1 MANSV
6 DINLDSVINV
16 ENELYTNE
24 LVALFKS
31 CAINPIIAKS
41 EKTFEEIK
49 KLASNGCKQTMFITD
64 KIDEKKLKEHE
75 LIPSIKI
82 ENVLLVDGET
92 KDKIIDTEGIMFFG
106 HVLSCNQDHV
116 PHLQLMSTIRKI
128 REKKYFGVD
137 KCVSYGAYVHRYVL
151 SHSDQRQWFRDALF
165 EFIKGLSQVLGRPT
179 DAYAQFA
186 VEVQEEL
193 LMNAIWD
200 ANPKLQDV
208 DRRVPIALLPQETVQ
223 IEWSFDGTYFAVGVR
238 DSFGTFSKQT
248 VYKYLKFLFASDKK
262 SLIRLQQESAGAG
275 LGLFMVL
282 ERLSSL
288 NITVSPN
295 KTTEVIA
302 ILDLTISPKAI
313 TRKQRSFQFF
323 SI

>member
-1 MANSV
+1 MPDAANL
-6 DINLDSVINV
+6 NLSAVLDV
-16 ENELYTNE
+16 ENELHRIE
-24 LVALFKS
+24 LIALFKS
-31 CAINPIIAKS
+31 CAINPVVAS
-41 EKTFEEIK
+41 MNTTFEEIK
-49 KLASNGCKQTMFITD
+49 KLASNGSEQAMFITD
-64 KIDEKKLKEHE
+64 KINEKKLKEHE

-82 ENVLLVDGET
+82 ENLLLVDEET
-92 KDKIIDTEGIMFFG
+92 KDNIIDNEGLMFFG
-106 HVLSCNQDHV
+106 HVLSCNQEHV

-165 EFIKGLSQVLGRPT
+165 EFIKGLSHVLGRPT
-179 DAYAQFA
+179 DAYAQFG

-208 DRRVPIALLPQETVQ
+208 DRRVPITLLPQETVQ
-223 IEWSFDGTYFAVGVR
+223 VEWSFDGTYLAIGVR
-238 DSFGTFSKQT
+238 DSFGSFSKQII
-248 VYKYLKFLFASDKK
+248 YKYLKFLFTSDRKAM
-262 SLIRLQQESAGAG
+262 IRLQQEAAGAG

-288 NITVSPN
+288 IITITPHKN
-295 KTTEVIA
+295 TEVIA
-302 ILDLTISPKAI
+302 ILNLTTSPKAF
-313 TRKQRSFQFF
+313 TQKQRSFQFF
-323 SI
+323 NL

>member
-1 MANSV
+1 MLDS
-6 DINLDSVINV
+6 ISSNLDAIIDV
-16 ENELYTNE
+16 ENTLYRTE

-31 CAINPIIAKS
+31 CAISPIIAS
-41 EKTFEEIK
+41 MDKTFDEIK
-49 KLASNGCKQTMFITD
+49 KLANMGCKQAMFITD
-64 KIDEKKLKEHE
+64 KIDEMRLREHE

-82 ENVLLVDGET
+82 ENLLLVDEET
-92 KDKIIDTEGIMFFG
+92 KDKIIDSEGLMLFG
-106 HVLSCNQDHV
+106 HVLSCNQEHV

-128 REKKYFGVD
+128 REKKYFGVA

-165 EFIKGLSQVLGRPT
+165 EFIKGLSHVLGRPT
-179 DAYAQFA
+179 DAYAQFG

-208 DRRVPIALLPQETVQ
+208 DRRVPIALLPQEIVQ
-223 IEWSFDGTYFAVGVR
+223 VEWSFDGTFLAVGVR
-238 DSFGTFSKQT
+238 DSFGSFSKQT
-248 VYKYLKFLFASDKK
+248 VYKYLKFLFASDRKAM
-262 SLIRLQQESAGAG
+262 IRLQQEAAGAG

-288 NITVSPN
+288 IITVTPH

-302 ILDLTISPKAI
+302 ILNLTTSPKAF

>member
-1 MANSV
+1 MIDGANL
-6 DINLDSVINV
+6 NLEAVIDV
-16 ENELYTNE
+16 ENELYRIE

-31 CAINPIIAKS
+31 CAISPIISSMDKS
-41 EKTFEEIK
+41 FEEIK
-49 KLASNGCKQTMFITD
+49 KLAANGCKQTMFITD
-64 KIDEKKLKEHE
+64 KIDEKILKEHE

-82 ENVLLVDGET
+82 ENLLLVDEET
-92 KDKIIDTEGIMFFG
+92 KDKIIDSEGLMLFG
-106 HVLSCNQDHV
+106 HVLSCNQEHV

-165 EFIKGLSQVLGRPT
+165 EFIKGLSEVIARPT
-179 DAYAQFA
+179 GAYAQFG

-208 DRRVPIALLPQETVQ
+208 DRRVPITLLPQETVQ
-223 IEWSFDGTYFAVGVR
+223 VEWSFDGTFLAIGVR
-238 DSFGTFSKQT
+238 DSFGSFSKYT
-248 VYKYLKFLFASDKK
+248 VYKYLKFLFASDRKAM
-262 SLIRLQQESAGAG
+262 IRLQQEAAGAG

-288 NITVSPN
+288 IITVTPN

-302 ILDLTISPKAI
+302 ILNLTTSPKSF
-313 TRKQRSFQFF
+313 TRKPRSFQFF
-323 SI
+323 SV

>member
-1 MANSV
+1 MIDSDN
-6 DINLDSVINV
+6 INLDAIVDV
-16 ENELYTNE
+16 ENELYRNE
-24 LVALFKS
+24 LVALFRS
-31 CAINPIIAKS
+31 CAITPIIATQS
-41 EKTFEEIK
+41 NTVAEIK
-49 KLASNGCKQTMFITD
+49 RLAESGCKQTLYITD
-64 KIDEKKLKEHE
+64 HVDEKKIKEQE
-75 LIPSIKI
+75 LIPSIRI
-82 ENVLLVDGET
+82 ENLLLVDEET
-92 KDKIIDTEGIMFFG
+92 KDKIIDSDGLMLFG

-179 DAYAQFA
+179 DAYAQFG

-200 ANPKLQDV
+200 ANPKLQDL

-223 IEWSFDGTYFAVGVR
+223 IEWSFDGTYHAIGVR
-238 DSFGTFSKQT
+238 DSFGSFSKQT
-248 VYKYLKFLFASDKK
+248 VYKYLKFLFASDRKAM
-262 SLIRLQQESAGAG
+262 IRLQQEAAGAG

-288 NITVSPN
+288 IITVSPN

-302 ILDLTISPKAI
+302 ILNLTTSLKAF